1 MKDFMHADRDGVLQ
15 ATAGSYTVRRTAFSL
30 AFRCPLPL
38 PFTVFPLPFLGL
50 PPPLPLPFRVFFT
63 SSHCPATAIR
73 SSSASRRRRTL
84 AWASRPPPSMRAELS
99 SESSTRPPAQ
109 DRSSSSCTNVAQ
121 DTAGFESKNQQRG
134 KQQRGGNDSRHSHT
148 LMQTLKNPL
157 SLHCCWLV
165 EQVPC
170 GSFLPSRV
178 TKACLTRDQAGFGF
192 PPSSRALGF
201 SRLRRPKEHALPT
214 QLSRTTSSG
223 DTLVSSHNGAHRRTA
238 GV

>member
-134 KQQRGGNDSRHSHT
+134 KQQRGGNDSDIRTRSCKRSRIRSPFT
-148 LMQTLKNPL
+148 A
-157 SLHCCWLV
+157 V
-165 EQVPC
+165 
-170 GSFLPSRV
+170 GS
-178 TKACLTRDQAGFGF
+178 
-192 PPSSRALGF
+192 SSRSLVAVFFLRG
-201 SRLRRPKEHALPT
+201 SPRL
-214 QLSRTTSSG
+214 
-223 DTLVSSHNGAHRRTA
+223 V
-238 GV
+238 